1 MLSIQEGA
9 DKIVRMCMGVKAGE
23 RVVIIT
29 DLLRPISLSNALQ
42 KACME
47 QGAETILI
55 VIDSN
60 LVDGQLPESVDR
72 AIRFSDVLLCV
83 TTNTLAYTKAV
94 YACKRNGCRV
104 LSMTDVPEDTFSRG
118 AIEVNYEAMAP
129 VIAEVEKAFNQASQ
143 ARISA
148 PGGTEITL
156 SIKNRRAF
164 TCSGVMQTPGGL
176 IGLPGIEVYI
186 APVEDQTN
194 GILVADASGS
204 GLGILEDPIRISIKD
219 GQACSIAGGTQAEAL
234 TNRLQETN
242 NPNSYIVAEF
252 AIGLNPCAELVGHIA
267 IDEGIYG
274 TGHFALGN
282 NLGFEGKNDAPLHLD
297 MVYWKPTIYLDNQLF
312 MKDGCLVELDHL
324 MPKYTR
330 N

>member
-23 RVVIIT
+23 KVVIIT

-42 KACME
+42 KACMD

-55 VIDSN
+55 IIDSN

-83 TTNTLAYTKAV
+83 TTHTLAYTKAI
-94 YACKRNGCRV
+94 YACKKNGCRV
-104 LSMTDVPEDTFSRG
+104 LSMTDVPEDVFSKG

-129 VIAEVEKAFNQASQ
+129 VIAEVEKAFNRASR

-156 SIKNRRAF
+156 SIENRRAF
-164 TCSGVMQTPGGL
+164 TCPGVMRTPGGL
-176 IGLPGIEVYI
+176 IGLPAIEVYI

-194 GILVADASGS
+194 GVLVADASGS
-204 GLGILEDPIRISIKD
+204 GLGKLEEPIKISIKD
-219 GQACSIAGGTQAEAL
+219 GQAYDIAGGAQAEVL
-234 TNRLQETN
+234 SSRLLGTN
-242 NPNSYIVAEF
+242 NPNSYVIAEF

-297 MVYWKPTIYLDNQLF
+297 MVYWKPTIYLDEHLF
-312 MKDGCLVELDHL
+312 MKNGCLVELDHL
-324 MPKYTR
+324 IPKHTKI
-330 N
+330 